1 MASLPLYQYQPLDL
15 CADTIR
21 LVRLCRGS
29 YDEKIHCELLET
41 YIRDS
46 EGVPYEALSYT
57 WGGTD
62 RQGSIIVDQNSI
74 LRVTDNLYTALV
86 NLRYQ
91 HKDRLLWIDAICID
105 QNNDKERGHQVGQ
118 MRKIYQNA
126 EEVLVWLGPGR
137 TPETQLAMKF
147 LDDVN
152 EQVSA
157 TDQTWSWRSRQ
168 ENWRSELNYRRTMY
182 LERLPD
188 AKLAAFRQALEALL
202 ASPWFKRVWVIQEI
216 ACSKKASILCGRQSV
231 PSRTFA
237 IAPEFLDLAVDGH
250 VQAVLDVMPGF
261 RRSESW
267 WSHTRTLGTLLQK
280 FRDSEATD
288 VRDKVFALLGMAP
301 DAEAEITPDYE
312 ADTRHIVQQ
321 TASFLVF
328 GRVVETRVYE
338 FPSWSLHDLPERT
351 DEMVEEALHKM
362 MSGRILS
369 TDVWSHIPVSLGPTD
384 LLDHWNTHGQYSMGF
399 AHGNDEHDLMKLASF
414 VLRDV
419 ADTLNLLG
427 TTHNLSRNDVRP
439 LGSLAVYLAAK
450 YQQWKVVKLLIGYP
464 TAIRKS
470 TMDSLQSPGPT
481 RAIWMATWKRHLKT
495 IRLIKYGVDLA
506 AKWEYGVLTREDAI
520 DLFHTLFSVGEA
532 PDAVLSEF
540 VDSESMQSA
549 WWHVHVREI
558 KILDLLVAH
567 GAPLDRIW
575 AFPSREHWVSNAQK
589 IAKALVDN
597 DIGIGPVCKA
607 LSDAFAHE
615 AEGE

>member
-1 MASLPLYQYQPLDL
+1 YQYQPLDL
-15 CADTIR
+15 SAGSIR
-21 LVRLCRGS
+21 LVRLCKGS
-29 YDEKIHCELLET
+29 YDEQIHCELLET
-41 YIRDS
+41 YTHDS
-46 EGVPYEALSYT
+46 EGIPYEALSYT
-57 WGGTD
+57 WGGID
-62 RQGSIIVDQNSI
+62 RQGFIVVDRASI
-74 LRVTDNLYTALV
+74 LQVTDNLYTALV

-91 HKDRLLWIDAICID
+91 HTDRLLWIDAICID
-105 QNNDKERGHQVGQ
+105 QNNDRERGHQVGQ
-118 MRKIYQNA
+118 MRKIYQNS
-126 EEVLVWLGPGR
+126 EEVVVWLGPGK
-137 TPETQLAMKF
+137 TAETQLAMKF
-147 LDDVN
+147 LGDVN

-157 TDQTWSWRSRQ
+157 TDQVWSWRNRK
-168 ENWRSELNYRRTMY
+168 ENWRSELNYRRTMF

-188 AKLAAFRQALEALL
+188 ATLAKYRQAFEALL
-202 ASPWFKRVWVIQEI
+202 ASPWFKRVWIIQEI
-216 ACSKKASILCGRQSV
+216 ACSKKASILCGRKSV

-237 IAPEFLDLAVDGH
+237 IASEFLNLAVDGH

-267 WSHTRTLGTLLQK
+267 WSHTRTLGMLLLK

-312 ADTRHIVQQ
+312 TDTRHIVQQ

-328 GRVVETRVYE
+328 GRVVDMKVYE
-338 FPSWSLHDLPERT
+338 FPSWSLYNLPERT

-362 MSGRILS
+362 MSGRMLS
-369 TDVWSHIPVSLGPTD
+369 TDVWIHIPVSIDPTD
-384 LLDHWNTHGQYSMGF
+384 LLDDWNTHGQYSMGF
-399 AHGNDEHDLMKLASF
+399 AQGNDERDLMKLASF

-419 ADTLNLLG
+419 GDTLTVLG
-427 TTHNLSRNDVRP
+427 ATNNIAQNGARP

-470 TMDSLQSPGPT
+470 AIDSLQLPGLT

-506 AKWEYGVLTREDAI
+506 AKWEHGELKREDAV
-520 DLFHTLFSVGEA
+520 DLFHTLFAVEGA
-532 PDAVLSEF
+532 PDTILSEF

-549 WWHVHVREI
+549 WWHVHAREI
-558 KILDLLVAH
+558 KILDLLVSH

-575 AFPSREHWVSNAQK
+575 TFPSREHWVSNAQN
-589 IAKALVDN
+589 IGKALTDN
-597 DIGIGPVCKA
+597 GVGTGPVCKA
-607 LSDAFAHE
+607 LCKALALE
-615 AEGE
+615 AEEG